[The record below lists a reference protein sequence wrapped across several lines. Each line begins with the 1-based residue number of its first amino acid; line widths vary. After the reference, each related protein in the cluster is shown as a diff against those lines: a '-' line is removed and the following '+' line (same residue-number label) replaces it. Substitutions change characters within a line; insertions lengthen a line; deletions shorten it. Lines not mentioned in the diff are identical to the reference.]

1 MRNLVVD
8 LGALRQNVRALKAAM
23 GVTPIYG
30 VCKGN
35 GFGMGLVPFAKTL
48 AEEGIETLAVASID
62 DAVALREAGLA
73 CDILMLSSTS
83 LPDEARRLVALDLIA
98 SLGSVAAIET
108 LERAA
113 AQAGKPAR
121 AHLKLDTGFG
131 RFGFLPGE
139 EALCAGALQG
149 APHIEIE
156 GVFSHFSRSF
166 STASTTANQ
175 LSLFSRMTGALEREG
190 LFLGTQHI
198 ANSCGALLHP
208 STRLD
213 AVRIGS
219 AFVGRL
225 PMPSPVPLARVGRF
239 ECEVAE
245 LHALPRGH
253 NVGYT
258 NVYHTRRP
266 TRTAVLT
273 AGVADGLGHTRGKDA
288 FRPIDRVRYLWH
300 GVKGLFGNQALRCTI
315 RGASVPTL
323 GRIGMTNTIVDVT
336 DLPVVEVGDIATFDI
351 NPLFVDS
358 AVPRRYVDEGAKEAP

>member
-139 EALCAGALQG
+139 ARCRARRTLK
-149 APHIEIE
+149 
-156 GVFSHFSRSF
+156 SR
-166 STASTTANQ
+166 A
-175 LSLFSRMTGALEREG
+175 
-190 LFLGTQHI
+190 
-198 ANSCGALLHP
+198 C
-208 STRLD
+208 
-213 AVRIGS
+213 
-219 AFVGRL
+219 
-225 PMPSPVPLARVGRF
+225 SPTFRARF
-239 ECEVAE
+239 PP
-245 LHALPRGH
+245 PRP
-253 NVGYT
+253 
-258 NVYHTRRP
+258 RP
-266 TRTAVLT
+266 TSSPS
-273 AGVADGLGHTRGKDA
+273 
-288 FRPIDRVRYLWH
+288 FR
-300 GVKGLFGNQALRCTI
+300 A
-315 RGASVPTL
+315 
-323 GRIGMTNTIVDVT
+323 
-336 DLPVVEVGDIATFDI
+336 
-351 NPLFVDS
+351 
-358 AVPRRYVDEGAKEAP
+358 

>member
-1 MRNLVVD
+1 MLC
-8 LGALRQNVRALKAAM
+8 ARAL
-23 GVTPIYG
+23 
-30 VCKGN
+30 C
-35 GFGMGLVPFAKTL
+35 
-48 AEEGIETLAVASID
+48 
-62 DAVALREAGLA
+62 
-73 CDILMLSSTS
+73 
-83 LPDEARRLVALDLIA
+83 
-98 SLGSVAAIET
+98 
-108 LERAA
+108 
-113 AQAGKPAR
+113 
-121 AHLKLDTGFG
+121 
-131 RFGFLPGE
+131 
-139 EALCAGALQG
+139 G

-166 STASTTANQ
+166 SNASTTADQ
-175 LSLFSRMTGALEREG
+175 LALFSRMTGALEREG

-208 STRLD
+208 QTRLD

-225 PMPSPVPLARVGRF
+225 PMPSPVPLTRIGSF

-245 LHALPRGH
+245 LHELPRGH

-258 NVYHTRRP
+258 NVYHTSRP
-266 TRTAVLT
+266 TRTAILT

-288 FRPIDRVRYLWH
+288 FRPIDRIRYLWH

-315 RGASVPTL
+315 RGRSVPTI

-336 DLPVVEVGDIATFDI
+336 DLPQVAVGDIAVFDI

-358 AVPRRYVDEGAKEAP
+358 AVPRRYIDEPKKEAGQ